1 MTTTLAVLL
10 KDSGYKLTRMVNDAF
25 ESQEL
30 ARKHQTDAEEIL
42 LRALNLKGWQAPDP
56 LSYVRQS
63 SEAFAAGRLG
73 GSQLLEAAKR
83 AIEIAIED
91 SEAAALAYL
100 SQVAPPELAP
110 IDY

>member
-1 MTTTLAVLL
+1 MSAKAVKPLQL
-10 KDSGYKLTRMVNDAF
+10 G
-25 ESQEL
+25 
-30 ARKHQTDAEEIL
+30 
-42 LRALNLKGWQAPDP
+42 GW
-56 LSYVRQS
+56 
-63 SEAFAAGRLG
+63 AAGRLG